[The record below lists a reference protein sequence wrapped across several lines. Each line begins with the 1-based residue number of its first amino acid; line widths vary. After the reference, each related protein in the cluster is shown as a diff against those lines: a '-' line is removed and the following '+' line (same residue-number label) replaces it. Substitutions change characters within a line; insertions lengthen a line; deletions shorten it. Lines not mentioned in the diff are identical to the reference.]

1 MGRITFIILWTGLS
15 VTRCQS
21 QDHYWWAENVGWD
34 GVTHWSEYIQYGT
47 AFMGP
52 NALPVPELKDALL
65 PKQHSI
71 GFTTARHLMPG
82 DQTTNLKLTAT
93 WIPASKISIDI
104 SYIPV
109 EWYQTSHEVKTER
122 KVFHT
127 FYDSKKASGD
137 LIITSNYQVL
147 DRKNTTIAL
156 RWGFR
161 FPTSSMQGAA
171 RYTNTPG
178 YYAALSFSQVLQEA
192 TNSPLKIHWMGGFY
206 AWQTNQDEQFQNDAF
221 LAGLGLSKH
230 FRKLQLA
237 SSIRG
242 YSGYLDIGDSPL
254 IVDTVTTYQLK
265 SKEVSFC
272 IIHGLH
278 DYPFTSIEAGVRL
291 FFRASNFTSEL

>member
-1 MGRITFIILWTGLS
+1 MGRITFLILWTGLF

-34 GVTHWSEYIQYGT
+34 GVAHWSEYIQYGT

-52 NALPVPELKDALL
+52 NALPVPELTDALL
-65 PKQHSI
+65 PEQHSI
-71 GFTTARHLMPG
+71 GFTTAGHFMPG

-93 WIPASKISIDI
+93 WIPASKISVDLN
-104 SYIPV
+104 YIPV
-109 EWYQTSHEVKTER
+109 EWYQTSHEVKTKR

-127 FYDSKKASGD
+127 FYDSRKASGD
-137 LIITSNYQVL
+137 LILTSNYQVL
-147 DRKNTTIAL
+147 NRKNTAIAL
-156 RWGFR
+156 RWAFR

-178 YYAALSFSQVLQEA
+178 YFAVLSFSHVLQESI
-192 TNSPLKIHWMGGFY
+192 NNPLKIHWMSGFY

-221 LAGLGLSKH
+221 LAGLGLSKQ
-230 FRKLQLA
+230 FRKLQVA

-242 YSGYLDIGDSPL
+242 YTGYLEIGDSPL

-265 SKEVSFC
+265 STEVSFC
-272 IIHGLH
+272 IIYGLH
-278 DYPFTSIEAGVRL
+278 DYPFTSIEAGVRF
-291 FFRASNFTSEL
+291 FFRTPNFNSEL